1 MLLIE
6 RLKHTSFSDA
16 EQSLVNYL
24 INHPEDLQDMT
35 TQKIANLTH
44 TNPTSLIRVA
54 KKMGFTGWLDLKE
67 AYLEEWQYLNSH
79 FTAIDA
85 NLPYDQAD
93 HLVSIAHK
101 ISTLQQN
108 TIQDTLSL
116 IDSKDLEYAQKLL
129 LNADEIKV
137 FASQTNALIAQ
148 DFITKMRRINK
159 KITISSTYDYSTYE
173 AFNSGN
179 RTCALIISYT
189 GEDDSFIKCM
199 DILKKQGASTISL
212 TSIGDNPIATHS
224 DCSLKITTREKL
236 YSKIGNFTSTTSVIY
251 LLNLLY
257 SIVFTADYEMN
268 LNHLIQIG
276 RSTDTRKTNIDIIKE
291 QS

>member
-1 MLLIE
+1 MLFIE

-16 EQSLVNYL
+16 EQALVSYL
-24 INHPEDLQDMT
+24 IDYPEGLQDMT
-35 TQKIANLTH
+35 TQKIADLTH

-85 NLPYDQAD
+85 NLPYEQTD
-93 HLVSIAHK
+93 HLISIAHK
-101 ISTLQQN
+101 INTLQQN
-108 TIQDTLSL
+108 TLQDTLSL
-116 IDSKDLEYAQKLL
+116 IDSKDLEHAQKLL

-137 FASQTNALIAQ
+137 FASKTNALIAQ
-148 DFITKMRRINK
+148 DFVTKMRRINK
-159 KITISSTYDYSTYE
+159 KVTISSTYDYSTYE

-179 RTCALIISYT
+179 RNCALIISYT

-199 DILKKQGASTISL
+199 DILKKQGASIVSL

-276 RSTDTRKTNIDIIKE
+276 RSSDTRKTTIDIIKE
-291 QS
+291 

>member
-6 RLKHTSFSDA
+6 RLKKTSFSDA
-16 EQSLVNYL
+16 EQSLVSYL
-24 INHPEDLQDMT
+24 IDYPEHLTDMT
-35 TQKIANLTH
+35 TQRLADLTH

-67 AYLEEWQYLNSH
+67 AYLEEWHYLNSH

-85 NLPYDQAD
+85 NVPFSQTD

-101 ISTLQQN
+101 VSILQQN
-108 TIQDTLSL
+108 TLQDTLSL
-116 IDSKDLEYAQKLL
+116 VDPESLERAQKLL
-129 LNADEIKV
+129 LNADDIKV
-137 FASQTNALIAQ
+137 FATHTNALIAQ
-148 DFITKMRRINK
+148 DFVTKMRRINK
-159 KITISSTYDYSTYE
+159 NVTISSTYDYSTYE
-173 AFNSGN
+173 AFNSGKQ
-179 RTCALIISYT
+179 TCAILISYT
-189 GEDDSFIKCM
+189 GEDDSFINCM
-199 DILKKQGASTISL
+199 DTLKKQGASTISL

-257 SIVFTADYEMN
+257 SIVFTAEYEAN

-276 RSTDTRKTNIDIIKE
+276 RSSDTRKTSIDIIKE
-291 QS
+291 QT

>member
-16 EQSLVNYL
+16 EQALVSYL
-24 INHPEDLQDMT
+24 IDYPEDLQDMT
-35 TQKIANLTH
+35 TQKIADLTH

-85 NLPYDQAD
+85 NLPYEQTD

-108 TIQDTLSL
+108 TLQDTLSL
-116 IDSKDLEYAQKLL
+116 IAPKDLEHAQKLL

-137 FASQTNALIAQ
+137 FASHTNALIAQ
-148 DFITKMRRINK
+148 DFVTKMRRINK
-159 KITISSTYDYSTYE
+159 KVTISSTYDYSTYE
-173 AFNSGN
+173 AFNSN
-179 RTCALIISYT
+179 KRTCALIISYT

-199 DILKKQGASTISL
+199 DILKKQGASIISL

-276 RSTDTRKTNIDIIKE
+276 RSSDTRKTNIDIIKE
-291 QS
+291 

>member
-24 INHPEDLQDMT
+24 IDHPEDLQDMT

-54 KKMGFTGWLDLKE
+54 KKMGFKGWLDLKE

-85 NLPYDQAD
+85 NLPYEQTD
-93 HLVSIAHK
+93 HLISIAHK
-101 ISTLQQN
+101 INTLQQN
-108 TIQDTLSL
+108 TLQDTLSL
-116 IDSKDLEYAQKLL
+116 IDSKDLEHAQKLL
-129 LNADEIKV
+129 LNADEIKI

-148 DFITKMRRINK
+148 DFVTKMRRINK
-159 KITISSTYDYSTYE
+159 KVIISSTYDYSTYE
-173 AFNSGN
+173 AFNSDN

-189 GEDDSFIKCM
+189 GEDGFFIKCM
-199 DILKKQGASTISL
+199 ETLKKQGASTISL
-212 TSIGDNPIATHS
+212 TSIGNNPIATHS

-236 YSKIGNFTSTTSVIY
+236 YSKIGNFTSTTSIIY

-257 SIVFTADYEMN
+257 SIVFTANYEKN

-276 RSTDTRKTNIDIIKE
+276 RSTDIRKTNIDIIKE
-291 QS
+291 

>member
-16 EQSLVNYL
+16 EQVLVSYL
-24 INHPEDLQDMT
+24 IDHPEGLQDMT
-35 TQKIANLTH
+35 TQKIADLTH

-85 NLPYDQAD
+85 NLPYEQTD
-93 HLVSIAHK
+93 HLISIAHK
-101 ISTLQQN
+101 INTLQQN
-108 TIQDTLSL
+108 TLQDTLSL
-116 IDSKDLEYAQKLL
+116 IDSKDLEHAQKLL

-137 FASQTNALIAQ
+137 FASKTNALIAQ
-148 DFITKMRRINK
+148 DFVTKMRRINK

-212 TSIGDNPIATHS
+212 TSIGDNPIATNS

>member
-24 INHPEDLQDMT
+24 IDHPEDLQDMT

-199 DILKKQGASTISL
+199 ETLKKQGASTISL
-212 TSIGDNPIATHS
+212 TSIGNNPIATHS

>member
-24 INHPEDLQDMT
+24 IDHPEDLQDMT

-129 LNADEIKV
+129 LNADEIKI

-148 DFITKMRRINK
+148 DFVTKMRRINK
-159 KITISSTYDYSTYE
+159 KVIISSTYDYSTYE
-173 AFNSGN
+173 AFNSDN

-189 GEDDSFIKCM
+189 GEDGFFIKCM
-199 DILKKQGASTISL
+199 ETLKKQGASTVSL

-236 YSKIGNFTSTTSVIY
+236 YSKIGNFTSTTSIIY

-257 SIVFTADYEMN
+257 SIVFTANYETN

-276 RSTDTRKTNIDIIKE
+276 RSTDIRKTNIDIIKE
-291 QS
+291 

>member
-16 EQSLVNYL
+16 EQVLVSYL
-24 INHPEDLQDMT
+24 IDHPEGLQDMT
-35 TQKIANLTH
+35 TQKIADLTH

-54 KKMGFTGWLDLKE
+54 KKMGFKGWLDLKE

-85 NLPYDQAD
+85 NLPYEQTD
-93 HLVSIAHK
+93 HLISIAHK
-101 ISTLQQN
+101 INTLQQN
-108 TIQDTLSL
+108 TLQDTLSL
-116 IDSKDLEYAQKLL
+116 IDSKDLEHAQKLL

-137 FASQTNALIAQ
+137 FASKTNALIAQ
-148 DFITKMRRINK
+148 DFVTKMRRINK
-159 KITISSTYDYSTYE
+159 KVTISSTYDYSTYE

-179 RTCALIISYT
+179 RNCALIISYT

-199 DILKKQGASTISL
+199 DILKKQGASIVSL

-276 RSTDTRKTNIDIIKE
+276 RSSDTRKTTIDIIKE
-291 QS
+291 